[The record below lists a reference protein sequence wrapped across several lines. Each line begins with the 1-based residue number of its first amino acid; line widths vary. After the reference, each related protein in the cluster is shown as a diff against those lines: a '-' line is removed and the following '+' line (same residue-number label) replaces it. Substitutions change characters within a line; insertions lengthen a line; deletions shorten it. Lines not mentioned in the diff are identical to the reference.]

1 MKNKYLL
8 SLSLV
13 LILIFQACGGSE
25 SSEAQ
30 PDRIPA
36 GEDTPINEPDDS
48 NNPPPPPGDDNE
60 SSQDDNVDNGGPTVE
75 EALKILEDISDDVI
89 RCIDNDVYGLYD
101 QYLNGYTPDEYE
113 AQVVVTCSKNPEAYG
128 PIDGEQAGP
137 PPGEPDDG
145 STPPDDGRDD
155 SEAPGEPE
163 DDENNP
169 PPAND
174 EGSYEDFENFY
185 TYFGGPAIPEQ
196 REFLTYQYLGST
208 SQDSVAELESIF
220 FGQQLPENETTFN
233 DALYKSGWLQN
244 TCPFDATNLGEVKDL
259 GLVIDYN
266 TPGITAIPMNDP
278 GFLSRDKG
286 LETMA
291 DPSAVLLDDSTI
303 ALYFTGDHRAS
314 NQSSRWTSSTPITSV
329 NDTISFSIESDYNL
343 LTRLN
348 WRNMFYENGS
358 WTSYGA
364 LGTLGVS
371 TWYKWTSSDGLV
383 WSGETALLTA
393 GDISSYREASGYV
406 AENGASAYVTKISDS
421 EYYAVFTGY
430 REDFEKPN
438 GTDVNGD
445 GVVAGEYVVIYKST
459 DGNSWSYHDIFHG
472 GSEAVITKTTTGEY
486 VLTATTGCTYL
497 STDAK
502 NWGYG
507 FNAQLY
513 GSVGNMGNGVLL
525 ADGWRLVFGT
535 SSNLGMPLKASKI
548 TNTSISDLY
557 LKAMKNYIPSV
568 DEIEVPYEF
577 NY

>member
-1 MKNKYLL
+1 MKKSINIG
-8 SLSLV
+8 
-13 LILIFQACGGSE
+13 LILFLLLQACS
-25 SSEAQ
+25 SSENTENQASVE
-30 PDRIPA
+30 PIS
-36 GEDTPINEPDDS
+36 EDTPINEPAEP
-48 NNPPPPPGDDNE
+48 NNPPPPGDGNAPPKDDNG
-60 SSQDDNVDNGGPTVE
+60 QDSGPTVN
-75 EALKILEDISDDVI
+75 EALTILKDVSDDVI

-101 QYLNGYTPDEYE
+101 QYLNGYIPDEYE
-113 AQVVVTCSKNPEAYG
+113 AKVVVTCFNNPEAYG
-128 PIDGEQAGP
+128 PIDGDQAGS

-155 SEAPGEPE
+155 SEAPGEP
-163 DDENNP
+163 DDDNNP

-174 EGSYEDFENFY
+174 EDTYEDYENFY

-196 REFLTYQYLGST
+196 REYLSYQYLGST
-208 SQDSVAELESIF
+208 SQDAVAELESIF
-220 FGQQLPENETTFN
+220 FGQSLPNNVDTFN

-291 DPSAVLLDDSTI
+291 DPSVVLLDDSTI

-314 NQSSRWTSSTPITSV
+314 NQSSRWVSSAPVTSV

-371 TWYKWTSSDGLV
+371 TWYKWTSTDGLE
-383 WSGETALLTA
+383 WSGQTELLTA
-393 GDISSYREASGYV
+393 GDINTYREAEGYV
-406 AENGASAYVTKISDS
+406 AEDGASAYVTKISDS

-486 VLTATTGCTYL
+486 VLTSTTGCTYL

-507 FNAQLY
+507 FNAKLY
-513 GSVGNMGNGVLL
+513 GSVGDMGNGVLL

-535 SSNLGMPLKASKI
+535 SSNVGMPLAASKI